1 MINGKIYSIRTL
13 TNENLI
19 YIGSTKEPRLS
30 ARLSKHKSNYKE
42 YLKGCYGYT
51 TAFKIIELG
60 DAYIEILEDCQNISR
75 DELLRR
81 EGELIRKMDCVNK
94 RIEGRT
100 MAEYKQDN
108 LEKIKS
114 QQKDYYLNH
123 KQAINDK
130 DKINYQNNR
139 IEILKKLNEKYTCI
153 CGRVL
158 KRGNRNY
165 HNKKC
170 INDRSIDEQ
179 LIRLC
184 F

>member
-60 DAYIEILEDCQNISR
+60 DAYIEILEN
-75 DELLRR
+75 
-81 EGELIRKMDCVNK
+81 LIGSTKKPRLSARLPKHKSNYK
-94 RIEGRT
+94 
-100 MAEYKQDN
+100 EY
-108 LEKIKS
+108 L
-114 QQKDYYLNH
+114 KDYYLNH

-170 INDRSIDEQ
+170 TKERSIDEQ
-179 LIRLC
+179 LINL
-184 F
+184 